1 MSVRS
6 KLGRLPWV
14 KALRVAVND
23 WTDGGYQKSYAQ
35 EGEDLILGRYF
46 EYAPPGFY
54 VDVGAHD
61 PRRFSNTF
69 LLQRRGWR
77 GINIDATPGSMRRF
91 RVARPRDINLEYAV
105 GATTGTA
112 TLFQFNEPALN
123 TLDGTLVPLYES
135 HGYRVVAKQ
144 PIAVRPLAEILA
156 EHLPPGQTIQLM
168 TVDVEGFDLQ
178 VLQSNDWGRF
188 RPQVLVVESLKD
200 APLHSAALSGFL
212 DDHGYR
218 LFAQT
223 VNSRF
228 YEIAA

>member
-6 KLGRLPWV
+6 NLGRLPWV

-23 WTDGGYQKSYAQ
+23 LTSGGYQKSYAQ

-61 PRRFSNTF
+61 PRRFSNTY

-91 RVARPRDINLEYAV
+91 RVARPRDINLECAV
-105 GATTGTA
+105 GAAPGTA

-123 TLDGTLVPLYES
+123 TLDATLVPLYES

-144 PIAVRPLAEILA
+144 DIRVRPLADILA
-156 EHLPPGQTIQLM
+156 EHAPPGQGIQLM
-168 TVDVEGFDLQ
+168 SVDVEGFDLQ
-178 VLQSNDWGRF
+178 VLQSNDWVRF
-188 RPQVLVVESLKD
+188 RPTVLVVESLKE
-200 APLHSAALSGFL
+200 APQHGAALSEFL
-212 DDHGYR
+212 ETRGYSP
-218 LFAQT
+218 FAQT

-228 YEIAA
+228 YETAA